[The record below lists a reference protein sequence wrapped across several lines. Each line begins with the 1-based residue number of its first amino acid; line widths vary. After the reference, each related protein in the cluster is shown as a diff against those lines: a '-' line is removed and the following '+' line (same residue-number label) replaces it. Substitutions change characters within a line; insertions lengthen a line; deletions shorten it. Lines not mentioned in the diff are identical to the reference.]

1 MNMKKLRVKIVLGVF
16 LSATVVFLLTIIVFG
31 LSTQMQLD
39 HRSDSA
45 TELISTNGGKL
56 PMFSE
61 YKDLKKDEQ
70 RITSYDEESPYR
82 MRYFIAKTNDENDV
96 VETDVEHIAA
106 VDAVEAIDMAEDV
119 LAKDQST
126 GYFDNYRYR
135 VDKDNKMVVFLDCS
149 NELYSI
155 RMLLLFISLIAL
167 AFVVMITIVFSFLS
181 KMIVKPFAE
190 NAKLQK
196 QFVTDASHELK
207 TPIAIIS
214 ANAEVLAYKDG
225 ENEWINNITA
235 QVTRISELVNELLT
249 LNRLEEVDTVTDIET
264 LDLSGIMIKTADSFE
279 EVLKNKNCTFEKD
292 VKEGVSFNGNHAQIE
307 RLVSVL
313 TENAS
318 KYVSDGGV
326 VRIGLTVG
334 QRYTTMTFYNTCEID
349 PQADFTHLFDRFYRT
364 DASRTSKT
372 GGHGIGLSI
381 AKRIVDLHNGTISA
395 IPQNDGL
402 LFQVRLSNKL
412 KKGKRKQSK

>member
-1 MNMKKLRVKIVLGVF
+1 MNLATYLKINPADSVVVCLQPKKKGDIVEVDGRNIVLNQDTPAGHKV
-16 LSATVVFLLTIIVFG
+16 
-31 LSTQMQLD
+31 
-39 HRSDSA
+39 
-45 TELISTNGGKL
+45 LI
-56 PMFSE
+56 
-61 YKDLKKDEQ
+61 
-70 RITSYDEESPYR
+70 
-82 MRYFIAKTNDENDV
+82 
-96 VETDVEHIAA
+96 
-106 VDAVEAIDMAEDV
+106 
-119 LAKDQST
+119 
-126 GYFDNYRYR
+126 
-135 VDKDNKMVVFLDCS
+135 
-149 NELYSI
+149 
-155 RMLLLFISLIAL
+155 
-167 AFVVMITIVFSFLS
+167 
-181 KMIVKPFAE
+181 
-190 NAKLQK
+190 
-196 QFVTDASHELK
+196 
-207 TPIAIIS
+207 
-214 ANAEVLAYKDG
+214 
-225 ENEWINNITA
+225 
-235 QVTRISELVNELLT
+235 
-249 LNRLEEVDTVTDIET
+249 
-264 LDLSGIMIKTADSFE
+264 
-279 EVLKNKNCTFEKD
+279 KD

>member
-1 MNMKKLRVKIVLGVF
+1 M
-16 LSATVVFLLTIIVFG
+16 
-31 LSTQMQLD
+31 
-39 HRSDSA
+39 
-45 TELISTNGGKL
+45 
-56 PMFSE
+56 
-61 YKDLKKDEQ
+61 
-70 RITSYDEESPYR
+70 
-82 MRYFIAKTNDENDV
+82 
-96 VETDVEHIAA
+96 
-106 VDAVEAIDMAEDV
+106 
-119 LAKDQST
+119 
-126 GYFDNYRYR
+126 
-135 VDKDNKMVVFLDCS
+135 
-149 NELYSI
+149 
-155 RMLLLFISLIAL
+155 
-167 AFVVMITIVFSFLS
+167 
-181 KMIVKPFAE
+181 
-190 NAKLQK
+190 QK